1 MGLLPCRTHI
11 CTNIGDE
18 EREGNKENAEGTKKG
33 GREEAR
39 KRTASGI
46 AKSSG
51 KRPNATVAEADL
63 KQCRSGKKEGRGRES
78 ESVDPAPDL
87 CPPPLRSL
95 LSC

>member
-1 MGLLPCRTHI
+1 MRRR
-11 CTNIGDE
+11 
-18 EREGNKENAEGTKKG
+18 REGGTKKMPRRLKKKG

-63 KQCRSGKKEGRGRES
+63 KQCRSGKKEES

-87 CPPPLRSL
+87 WDSPSPLL
-95 LSC
+95 C

>member
-1 MGLLPCRTHI
+1 MRRG
-11 CTNIGDE
+11 
-18 EREGNKENAEGTKKG
+18 REGGTKKMPRRLKKKG

-63 KQCRSGKKEGRGRES
+63 KQCRSGKKEERGRES

-87 CPPPLRSL
+87 CDSPPPLF
-95 LSC
+95 C